1 MYFKTRTPFLW
12 IFVVMLT
19 TRVGTTQQPEPN
31 ALLAL
36 YQTARASY
44 ADRQFQKSAS
54 QFHAVVEQ
62 CAGSEL
68 AIQCEYFAV
77 MSEWAIEPCDGCASK
92 LSNWLA
98 KAKKFQEDAAASGR
112 ALDVKQLLKW
122 TENAELVHA
131 KWDRQKQRFE
141 LAENRLRSFLGAT
154 QTDLKA
160 NKKSPRAWFELGSLL
175 LEHRQD
181 YATARMCFENVIQ
194 ETKETEPSH
203 CQALLGCAL
212 TCWYSQQ
219 YAETRVFLDRL
230 ASQKMNDETKLQV
243 ELLKVRVAK
252 ALGESIDVVQ
262 TLDPVIRIALA
273 SNPPATVLYELAMAL
288 IESGEK
294 SNSNELLLK
303 LVHQFPNSPV
313 SIEARVR
320 LAHNASEKKQW
331 TQAAEWSDQALGRG
345 CSSVLKPYA
354 CFLRGQ
360 ANLEL
365 GVLDKAKL
373 DFEAALANPL
383 GDHQLEITIRFQ
395 LAETL
400 YQQQN
405 WQDAE
410 QYWKWL
416 RQTAESSAESA
427 GRPDGY
433 PEWYP
438 VVLLRSAELLALKK
452 EWKQAEEIVLRIR
465 NDFPKCNRAC
475 EVDYLL
481 ARCLVTKADFD
492 AARQVLA
499 SVIQPTKSTP
509 DELVARGRWMIGE
522 TYLMQRKY
530 SDALVAYRDVLQMP
544 KQEYWSAASL
554 LQIAECCDALHDS
567 QGSKD
572 AYETII
578 NQFSQSPFVLTAKER
593 LSKIPSPTIAN
604 QPAKEPSGTKR

>member
-1 MYFKTRTPFLW
+1 MYLQTRVALRWFLL
-12 IFVVMLT
+12 VMLT
-19 TRVGTTQQPEPN
+19 TRVGISQQPEPN
-31 ALLAL
+31 ALAAL
-36 YQTARASY
+36 YQSARASY

-54 QFHAVVEQ
+54 QFREVADR

-68 AIQCEYFAV
+68 AVQCEYFAV
-77 MSEWAIEPCDGCASK
+77 MSEWAIDPCDGCAAK
-92 LSNWLA
+92 LSNWLSN
-98 KAKKFQEDAAASGR
+98 AKKFQEDSVAAGR
-112 ALDVKQLLKW
+112 SLDLKQLLKW
-122 TENAELVHA
+122 TENAELIHA

-141 LAENRLRSFLGAT
+141 LAENRLRSFLGVT
-154 QTDLKA
+154 EPDLKA
-160 NKKSPRAWFELGSLL
+160 IKKSPRAWLELGSLL

-181 YATARMCFENVIQ
+181 YATARECFEKVIQ
-194 ETKETEPSH
+194 DTKETESTH
-203 CQALLGCAL
+203 CPALLGCAL

-219 YAETRVFLDRL
+219 YAEVRVFLDRL
-230 ASQKMNDETKLQV
+230 ASQKLDEETQLQV

-252 ALGESIDVVQ
+252 ALGESIDVVEA
-262 TLDPVIRIALA
+262 LDPVIRIALA

-294 SNSNELLLK
+294 STSNELLLK

-331 TQAAEWSDQALGRG
+331 KQAAEWSGQALDGG

-383 GDHQLEITIRFQ
+383 GDHQLEITLRFQ
-395 LAETL
+395 LSETL

-410 QYWKWL
+410 PYWKWL
-416 RQTAESSAESA
+416 RQTAESSDERA
-427 GRPDGY
+427 GRPD
-433 PEWYP
+433 WYP
-438 VVLLRSAELLALKK
+438 IVLLRSAELLALKK
-452 EWKQAEEIVLRIR
+452 EWKQAEEMVLRIH

-481 ARCLVTKADFD
+481 ARCLVSKADFD
-492 AARQVLA
+492 AARQVLV
-499 SVIQPTKSTP
+499 SLIQPTNSTP

-530 SDALVAYRDVLQMP
+530 SDALLAYRDVLQMP

-554 LQIAECCDALHDS
+554 LQIAECCAALHDP

-593 LSKIPSPTIAN
+593 LSKISSPIIAN